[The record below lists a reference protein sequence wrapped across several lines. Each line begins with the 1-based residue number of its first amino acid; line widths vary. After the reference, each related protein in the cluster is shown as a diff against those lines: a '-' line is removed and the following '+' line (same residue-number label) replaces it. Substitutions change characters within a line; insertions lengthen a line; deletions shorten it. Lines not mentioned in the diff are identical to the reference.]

1 VDEIRNRSW
10 CAQPACQDDY
20 RCTSSDIR
28 NIAPCLLYS
37 FFLLRRLLYDY

>member
-1 VDEIRNRSW
+1 MEKLGS
-10 CAQPACQDDY
+10 CQDDY
-20 RCTSSDIR
+20 SLYDGCTSSDIR